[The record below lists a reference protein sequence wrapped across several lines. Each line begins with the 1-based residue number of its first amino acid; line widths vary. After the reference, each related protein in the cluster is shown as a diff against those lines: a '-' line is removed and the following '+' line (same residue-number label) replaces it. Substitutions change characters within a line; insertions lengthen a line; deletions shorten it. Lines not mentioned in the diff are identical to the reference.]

1 MELNT
6 IHIHFSINVFLCC
19 HCSECLKFFFF
30 FYAEFSNLKRALLWN
45 KVHMMVC
52 CRKTL
57 NRIRILSYSFFSFP
71 VVPLLTLTMK
81 IIIALALRLNI
92 LHSESN
98 ARGKVIKPCS
108 FETLNNKRWKTSVS
122 GCSAFTVPKVWTRL
136 AMISALPHTLLWIDI
151 LDKENNHKSKS
162 FRPQFVN
169 AVWMLWYFRE
179 ICSKFLF
186 HFTFA

>member
-1 MELNT
+1 MLQQ
-6 IHIHFSINVFLCC
+6 NVKYNQDSFI
-19 HCSECLKFFFF
+19 FF
-30 FYAEFSNLKRALLWN
+30 
-45 KVHMMVC
+45 
-52 CRKTL
+52 
-57 NRIRILSYSFFSFP
+57 FFSFP
-71 VVPLLTLTMK
+71 VVLLLTLTMK
-81 IIIALALRLNI
+81 IIIALALRLNMT

-98 ARGKVIKPCS
+98 ARGKAIKLCS

-122 GCSAFTVPKVWTRL
+122 GCSMFTIPKVSTRL